1 MNNEIT
7 ILIADDHPIVRQGL
21 RQMIEEDRSL
31 RVVAEVSDGEQ
42 AVEAVAEHQPQITI
56 LDVDMPL

>member
-1 MNNEIT
+1 M
-7 ILIADDHPIVRQGL
+7 IADDHPIVRQGL